1 MTRSRTLP
9 LKRGLAV
16 LGMLLVLALS
26 GCVRFQADL
35 RVDDR
40 NLIDGDILVA
50 VITTDEPG
58 SADNARESVDE
69 IEAQLLGGL
78 SGAEGVSEEPYEQDD
93 YVGTR
98 FTLNDTPIE
107 ALDGGDADGALR
119 LTREGDEFAFSGT
132 LDFTPDDEPI
142 DGEDVQGDPQDSD
155 ISVAISFPGE
165 VLEHNGQLAGNQV
178 TWTTTLEGSVDME
191 ARASAIPNGPPA
203 WVWAVAAGAALL
215 IAAVIVFVVVRMR
228 RRPAANPMGTT
239 PAG

>member
-1 MTRSRTLP
+1 MTRSRTL
-9 LKRGLAV
+9 LAA
-16 LGMLLVLALS
+16 LGMLLMLALS

-40 NLIDGDILVA
+40 NLIDGDIVVA
-50 VITTDEPG
+50 VITTDEPD
-58 SADNARESVDE
+58 SADNARDSVAE
-69 IEAQLLGGL
+69 IEGQLLAGL

-119 LTREGDEFAFSGT
+119 LTRDGDEFAFSGT
-132 LDFTPDDEPI
+132 LDFTPDDEPL
-142 DGEDVQGDPQDSD
+142 DGDDVQGDPADSN

-165 VLEHNGQLAGNQV
+165 VLEHNGELNGNQV

-191 ARASAIPNGPPA
+191 ARASAIPNGPPV
-203 WVWAVAAGAALL
+203 WVWIVAAGAALL
-215 IAAVIVFVVVRMR
+215 IAIAIIIAVVRMR
-228 RRPAANPMGTT
+228 RRPSIAAPPSTT
-239 PAG
+239 AG